1 MKAFK
6 FILSLIIG
14 LALSLPSFAVE
25 IDGIEYYFYSNGQA
39 SVYSRSDNEKYSGN
53 IVIPETVNYN
63 GVDYKVVDIGNH
75 AFYNCTEL
83 ESVIIPLSVTSI
95 GRRAF
100 DGCINL
106 KSVYIPD
113 CVSTIGEWAFINC
126 ESLSS
131 INLPTNLTKL
141 DFSTFYGCKSL
152 TSIYIHKNINS
163 IASDVFLGCVNLT
176 SINVDAENMRYS
188 SVDGVLFDK
197 EQKTIITFPAGIKGD
212 YVIPESVTEIGQSAF
227 FDCSGLMSVDIPE
240 NIITIGYEAFRGCT
254 GLKSVDIPENT
265 MTIGSLAFSG
275 CSGLKSVTIPKNI
288 TKIERGTFSGCS
300 GLVSLIIH
308 NRVEGIGS
316 YAFSGCTSLS
326 SVSIPASVKNIFDGA
341 FSGCTNLKAINVDTA
356 NTTYKSVDGVLFSK
370 DMSYLLGYPAGIK
383 GSYRIPTTVLIIAGG
398 AFAGCVNLDAV
409 EIPSNVGVIG
419 ESSFASCTALSEI
432 VIPES
437 VYYIGGSAFS
447 DCVSLSSIYLKWENP
462 SQISVKEDVF
472 ENYYDTDDDEIYDNA
487 TLYVPEGTIDEY
499 REIEPWGNF
508 KNINDKTSVS
518 EIMPNL
524 NAYYDGVSKIIYTGC
539 STGLSY
545 VYDISGNIVM
555 QGVYDHTINVSNLND
570 GIYVVMLPDGKKIK
584 FKK

>member
-6 FILSLIIG
+6 FILSLIIS
-14 LALSLPSFAVE
+14 LPLSLPSFAVE
-25 IDGIEYYFYSNGQA
+25 IDGIEYYFYDNGEA

-63 GVDYKVVDIGNH
+63 GVDYKVVDIGYQ

-83 ESVIIPLSVTSI
+83 ESVIIPLSVTTI
-95 GRRAF
+95 DRRAF
-100 DGCINL
+100 GGCINL

-131 INLPTNLTKL
+131 INLPANLTKL
-141 DFSTFYGCKSL
+141 GFSTFYGCKSL
-152 TSIYIHKNINS
+152 ASIYIHKNINS
-163 IASDVFLGCVNLT
+163 IASDVFFGCVNLT
-176 SINVDAENMRYS
+176 SINVDADNMRYS

-197 EQKTIITFPAGIKGD
+197 EQNTIITFPAGIKGD

-227 FDCSGLMSVDIPE
+227 FECSGLMSVDIPE

-265 MTIGSLAFSG
+265 MTIEKDAFSG

-288 TKIERGTFSGCS
+288 TKIESGTFSGCS

-341 FSGCTNLKAINVDTA
+341 FSGCTNLKAINVDAA
-356 NTTYKSVDGVLFSK
+356 NTTYKSVNGILFSK
-370 DMSYLLGYPAGIK
+370 DMSFLSCYPAGIK
-383 GSYRIPTTVLIIAGG
+383 GDYTIPETVSIIVGS
-398 AFAGCVNLDAV
+398 AFGGCVNLDSV
-409 EIPSNVGVIG
+409 KVPSSVTVIG
-419 ESSFASCTALSEI
+419 NSSFAGCATLKEI
-432 VIPES
+432 AIPES
-437 VYYIGGSAFS
+437 VCWIGNRAFS
-447 DCVSLSSIYLKWENP
+447 NCYSLSSIYLKWENP

-499 REIEPWGNF
+499 RKIEPWGNF
-508 KNINDKTSVS
+508 KNINDNTSVS
-518 EIMPNL
+518 EIVPDL
-524 NAYYDGVSKIIYTGC
+524 NAYYDGVNKIIYTGY

-545 VYDISGNIVM
+545 VYDMSGNIVM

-570 GIYVVMLPDGKKIK
+570 GIYVVILPDGKNIK